1 MPALRQARIPVK
13 PMKKGRFETPARL
26 RTRTASPGHGDE
38 HMGATE
44 EQMRSTLPPKSEDDE
59 PKRG

>member
-1 MPALRQARIPVK
+1 MPALREARTPVN
-13 PMKKGRFETPARL
+13 PMKKGRFERSARL

-44 EQMRSTLPPKSEDDE
+44 EQMRPTLPPKSEDDE
-59 PKRG
+59 PKQG